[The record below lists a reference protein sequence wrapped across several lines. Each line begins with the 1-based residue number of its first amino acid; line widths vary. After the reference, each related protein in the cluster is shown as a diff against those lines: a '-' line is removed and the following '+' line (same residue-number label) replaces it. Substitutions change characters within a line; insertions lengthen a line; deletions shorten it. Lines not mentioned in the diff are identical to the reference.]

1 MERTWKNPETRARVF
16 VIAHAPNSPKNFLQ
30 LVSRALRP
38 LRPRSAV
45 GCTKKWIERTCDML
59 TKCPVTCY
67 KEIQNNNLWNIV
79 TAQWQ
84 QIEKNKMK
92 IRALRSKL
100 GFSFLHRTLSQ
111 TLRDI
116 IKQRQLLYTIVNCGT
131 DEPEV
136 NQRDKHHT
144 WQTSCKRSH
153 DWLKFASEWLIIL
166 LVINNQK
173 LKSF

>member
-1 MERTWKNPETRARVF
+1 MKEARNTSKGFRYCACTKQSKNY
-16 VIAHAPNSPKNFLQ
+16 LQ
-30 LVSRALRP
+30 LVSRAPRP
-38 LRPRSAV
+38 LQPWSAV
-45 GCTKKWIERTCDML
+45 GGTKKWIERTCDML

-136 NQRDKHHT
+136 NQRDKHHP
-144 WQTSCKRSH
+144 WQTSCKRNH

-166 LVINNQK
+166 LVITNQT

>member
-1 MERTWKNPETRARVF
+1 MKEARNTSKRFRYCACTKQSKNY
-16 VIAHAPNSPKNFLQ
+16 LQ

-38 LRPRSAV
+38 LQPRSAV
-45 GCTKKWIERTCDML
+45 GGTKKWIERTCDML
-59 TKCPVTCY
+59 IKCPVTCC

-84 QIEKNKMK
+84 QIEENKIK

-136 NQRDKHHT
+136 NQRDKHHP
-144 WQTSCKRSH
+144 WQTSCKRNH

-166 LVINNQK
+166 LVINNQT

>member
-1 MERTWKNPETRARVF
+1 MKEARNTSKRFRYCACTKQSKNY
-16 VIAHAPNSPKNFLQ
+16 LQ

-38 LRPRSAV
+38 LQPRSAV
-45 GCTKKWIERTCDML
+45 GGTKKWIERTCDML
-59 TKCPVTCY
+59 IKCPVTCC

-84 QIEKNKMK
+84 QIEENKIK

-116 IKQRQLLYTIVNCGT
+116 IKQRQLLYTIVHCGT
-131 DEPEV
+131 NEPEV
-136 NQRDKHHT
+136 NQRDKHHAR
-144 WQTSCKRSH
+144 QTSRKRS
-153 DWLKFASEWLIIL
+153 
-166 LVINNQK
+166 
-173 LKSF
+173 